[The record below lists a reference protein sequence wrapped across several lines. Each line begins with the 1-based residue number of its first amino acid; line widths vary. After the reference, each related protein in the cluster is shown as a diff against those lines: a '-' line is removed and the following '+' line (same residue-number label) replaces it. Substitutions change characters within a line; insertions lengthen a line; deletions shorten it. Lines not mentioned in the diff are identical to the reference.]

1 MTMQTIPEMFQVGK
15 LKDIPGYEG
24 LYAASK
30 DGRIWS
36 YPNRRNKFQGMWMR
50 QVKFVNTKNRTKPHS
65 QYTVHLYKDK
75 KYKNYQVHRLVAQ
88 TFIQNPDN
96 LPQIN
101 HKDGNPLNNHIS
113 NIEWCDAKH
122 NMVHAMT
129 ANLFDIHSG
138 LQDKTRSLNGKKT
151 GAINGMKSRRLFS
164 MAEADCIRIIHKIGK
179 KSCRAIAK
187 VYGCSSRTIS
197 NICNNKSYLMEV

>member
-88 TFIQNPDN
+88 TFIPNPNN

-101 HKDGNPLNNHIS
+101 HIDGDSLNNRI
-113 NIEWCDAKH
+113 NNLEWCDNSHNLKH
-122 NMVHAMT
+122 AVET
-129 ANLFDIHSG
+129 GLLDIHSG
-138 LQDKTRSLNGKKT
+138 KQDQTRSKNGKKT
-151 GAINGMKSRRLFS
+151 GAINGMKSRRMFT
-164 MAEADCIRIIHKIGK
+164 MAEAD
-179 KSCRAIAK
+179 
-187 VYGCSSRTIS
+187 
-197 NICNNKSYLMEV
+197 